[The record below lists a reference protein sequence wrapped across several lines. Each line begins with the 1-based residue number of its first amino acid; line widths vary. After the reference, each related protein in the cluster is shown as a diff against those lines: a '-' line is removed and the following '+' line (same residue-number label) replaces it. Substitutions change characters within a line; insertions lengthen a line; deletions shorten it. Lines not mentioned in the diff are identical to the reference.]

1 VKTHELVEEAVEK
14 LLNNKP
20 DEEDVI
26 ADALTLPI
34 Q

>member
-14 LLNNKP
+14 LLNNDKL

-26 ADALTLPI
+26 ADALSLPI
-34 Q
+34 